1 MEETF
6 KRSEEK
12 YRNLFENAQD
22 TILTYDSKGI
32 ISSVNRK
39 AEDYG
44 FRKDQVI
51 GKNMLKFIPK
61 KYWPR
66 LIKEHLDITRGNP
79 TEGEIEVITPMGKI
93 NAEYKSNPLRQG
105 EKVVGAQT
113 ILRDVTERKK
123 MEEILKQS
131 EQKFK
136 SLFERSPEALA
147 YVDTKLEILDINPSF
162 TELFGYTKEE
172 ALSKNLDNLIVPADK
187 ESEAEE
193 LNERAI
199 RGNVH
204 HDTIRKTKQGSLVP
218 VSVSAAPIISQGAL
232 TGHVAVYKDISN
244 LKKAEEALTA
254 MNEKLRV
261 IGGLTRHDARNR
273 LTLVTTN
280 TYLAKEC
287 LAGNK
292 EAEGY
297 LGKIQGA
304 VNDVV
309 GIFDFAKIY
318 EMLGAEK
325 PTYVNVEKTVN
336 EAVSLF
342 PALATVKVVINCQ
355 GLTVLADSL
364 LRQAFYNLVDDS
376 LKYAQNLTQ
385 IKVHYE
391 RASDDH
397 LRLIYEDDGGGISL
411 DKKPMLFQRGY
422 TSGKGSG
429 YGLYLIQKMMEI
441 YGWSI
446 QETGEPGKGARFV
459 MEIPKL
465 NKEGK
470 ELYLLNA
477 KV

>member
-1 MEETF
+1 MI
-6 KRSEEK
+6 
-12 YRNLFENAQD
+12 AA
-22 TILTYDSKGI
+22 
-32 ISSVNRK
+32 V
-39 AEDYG
+39 
-44 FRKDQVI
+44 
-51 GKNMLKFIPK
+51 
-61 KYWPR
+61 
-66 LIKEHLDITRGNP
+66 
-79 TEGEIEVITPMGKI
+79 
-93 NAEYKSNPLRQG
+93 
-105 EKVVGAQT
+105 
-113 ILRDVTERKK
+113 LRDISERKK
-123 MEEILKQS
+123 MEEVLRQS

-147 YVDTKLEILDINPSF
+147 YVDSKLEILDINPSF
-162 TELFGYTKEE
+162 TELFGYTREE
-172 ALSKNLDNLIVPADK
+172 ALGKDLDNLIVPADK
-187 ESEAEE
+187 ENEAEE
-193 LNERAI
+193 LNEKAI
-199 RGNVH
+199 KGNVH
-204 HDTIRKTKQGSLVP
+204 HDTVRKTKQGSLVP
-218 VSVSAAPIISQGAL
+218 VSVSAAPITAQGVL
-232 TGHVAVYKDISN
+232 TGHVAVYKDISH
-244 LKKAEEALTA
+244 LKKAEETLTT

-273 LTLVTTN
+273 LSIVTTYA
-280 TYLAKEC
+280 YLLKEC
-287 LAGNK
+287 VAGND
-292 EAEGY
+292 EAKGY
-297 LGKIQGA
+297 LGKIMGA

-318 EMLGAEK
+318 EMLGVEK
-325 PTYVNVEKTVN
+325 PTYVDVEKTVN

-342 PALATVKVVINCQ
+342 PALEAVKVVIDCD

-364 LRQAFYNLVDDS
+364 LRQAFYNLIDDS
-376 LKYAQNLTQ
+376 LKYAQNLSG

-446 QETGEPGKGARFV
+446 QEKGEPGKGARFV

-465 NKEGK
+465 NKVGK
-470 ELYLLNA
+470 VLYLLNA